1 MGRPKGHVLS
11 EETKA
16 KMRVAHIPKRGR
28 PRLGGDAQWRGKVGL
43 RGKGE
48 RKVLH
53 KPRRLSFPTKPAG
66 MTEGEYRVFKFKFF
80 CETYLQHISGEWN
93 GKPFILDKWQLEL
106 AKKLLGTL
114 NEQGLRQYRKCL
126 LHIGRRNGKTT
137 FCAGLALYWL
147 CEESFRD
154 QGCEIYVLSVDE
166 KQARILYRICRVM
179 ILKNK
184 RLSALLQVRQSPAN
198 ISNPLTHSLLEV
210 LSSKVE
216 SKAGRDAS
224 LVLIDETKGLPSREL
239 YDVMETSQGSRRE
252 PLLFSLSTAGEN
264 EGSFY
269 FELLTYAR
277 KVQRDPDLDPTF
289 LPVIYEVPKE
299 ADPFDEMV
307 WSLANPALDG
317 GYRSLEEMRS
327 YARKARNDP
336 SWEGTFRREYLNQW
350 VAYTSQSWLS
360 PGEWDACYEAR
371 GEDNLIPDE
380 KQRKVWM
387 GLDTSGSQDLT
398 ALVLLF
404 EPLEVGGHWD
414 IECEIWVPGADLLK
428 KSRADHLAY
437 DIWFS
442 RGLINF
448 NGAPTIDMDDLKYV
462 VIRCFNFYDVQALGF
477 DPYRMKK
484 FIADLI
490 EFGVPESKLCPVSQN
505 AKTMTAAIDG
515 IQGKIVNRSLR
526 HDGTVVLKTMS
537 DNVRLVVDH
546 NGNKMLDKGRSASK
560 IDGIAALC
568 IAEACMLLKLGGR

>member
-1 MGRPKGHVLS
+1 MGRPKGHILS

-16 KMRVAHIPKRGR
+16 KMRISHIKKRGR
-28 PRLGGDAQWRGKVGL
+28 PRLEGGVAWRDQIGL
-43 RGKGE
+43 RDKE
-48 RKVLH
+48 TRRSSV
-53 KPRRLSFPTKPAG
+53 PRRLHFPKKPSSMDEA
-66 MTEGEYRVFKFKFF
+66 EYRVFKFLFF
-80 CETYLQHISGEWN
+80 CKTYLVHINGEWTD
-93 GKPFILDKWQLEL
+93 KPFVLDRWQLEL
-106 AKKLLGTL
+106 AEKLLGTL
-114 NEQGLRQYRKCL
+114 NGDGLRRYRKCL

-137 FCAGLALYWL
+137 FCAALALYFL

-154 QGCEIYVLSVDE
+154 QGSEIYCLSVDE

-179 ILKNK
+179 IFKNK
-184 RLSALLQVRQSPAN
+184 HLRNLLQVRQSPAN
-198 ISNPLTHSLLEV
+198 ITNPLTHSLLEV

-216 SKAGRDAS
+216 TKAGRNAS
-224 LVLIDETKGLPSREL
+224 LVLIDETKNMPSREL
-239 YDVMETSQGSRRE
+239 YDIMETSMGSRRE
-252 PLLFSLSTAGEN
+252 PLLISLSTAGEN

-269 FELLTYAR
+269 FELLNYAK
-277 KVQRDPDLDPTF
+277 KVQFDPNFDPTF
-289 LPVIYEVPKE
+289 LPIIFEVPKE

-317 GYRSLEEMRS
+317 GYRSIEEMRS

-360 PGEWDACYEAR
+360 PGEWDACFEAR
-371 GEDNLIPDE
+371 EDNLIPDE

-404 EPLEVGGHWD
+404 EPLEAGGRWD
-414 IECEIWVPGADLLK
+414 IECEIWVPGVDLLK

-437 DIWFS
+437 DVWFS

-448 NGAPTIDMDDLKYV
+448 NGAPTIDMEDLKYI
-462 VIRCFNFYDVQALGF
+462 VIRCFNFYNVQALGF

-490 EFGVPESKLCPVSQN
+490 EFGIPEDKLVPVSQN
-505 AKTMTAAIDG
+505 AKTMTTAIDS
-515 IQGKIVNRSLR
+515 IQAKIVSRVLR
-526 HDGTVVLKTMS
+526 HDGNLPLKAMS

-546 NGNKMLDKGRSASK
+546 NGNRMLDKARSASK

-568 IAEACMLLKLGGR
+568 IAEGCLLLKMERR